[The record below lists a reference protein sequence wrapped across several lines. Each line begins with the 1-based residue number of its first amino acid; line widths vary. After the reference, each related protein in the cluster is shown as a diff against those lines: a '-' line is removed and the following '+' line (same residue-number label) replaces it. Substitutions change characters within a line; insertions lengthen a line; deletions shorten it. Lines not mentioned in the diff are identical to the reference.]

1 MTIISEFTVG
11 NAIAVQ
17 VTDEEFEILAS
28 PPGVKDKLV
37 AKSPI
42 KAIVSFNAI
51 WTAHLG
57 VFTWADGSHS
67 VEFSWSTEPVP
78 PPFDNVVGR
87 LRQTMKVVNGKWQLP
102 VRAGKK
108 ASKDL
113 PTLNSVSWAEIDGL
127 LGSDG
132 QKFFK
137 SLGDVEFGRYGDM
150 APDARAMS
158 NLIGARVALD
168 DPQVL
173 VAIHVVTRALAV
185 LRNLSK

>member
-1 MTIISEFTVG
+1 MAIISEFTVG
-11 NAIAVQ
+11 SAIAVQ
-17 VTDEEFEILAS
+17 VTDEEYEILAS

-57 VFTWADGSHS
+57 VFTWEDGSHS

-87 LRQTMKVVNGKWQLP
+87 LRQTMKIVDGKWQLP
-102 VRAGKK
+102 VRAGKN
-108 ASKDL
+108 AGRDR
-113 PTLNSVSWAEIDGL
+113 PTLNGTTWSEIDGL
-127 LGSDG
+127 LGSDA
-132 QKFFK
+132 QQFFK

-150 APDARAMS
+150 APDARGMS
-158 NLIGARVALD
+158 NLIGARVSLD
-168 DPQVL
+168 APQVL

-185 LRNLSK
+185 LRNLIK